1 MSNEQMRP
9 ATPKAP
15 ESKPEAKLE
24 PKAAKAAAKPAPQPA
39 AKPAAKPQAKPEAKP
54 ATGAGERTE
63 TGRQV
68 EEKPRVQAL
77 KLGMPNG
84 PAGPGQPGSGQEGP
98 GQAGAAEA
106 AQEKKRGFSLGAMLS
121 GLGRL
126 VQFWRD
132 SDQQP
137 SHGQEEIDYMTDVDA
152 AMLRRGHRFAYLLSA
167 VIGTLFLTVIIW
179 ANFAVLDEVTH
190 GRGKVVPTRQV
201 QEIQNL
207 EGGILKEVL
216 VNEGDMVKADQIVAR
231 IDNEVAKSQY
241 RDAVTK
247 SLEAK
252 AAIACIDALLNDA
265 EVRMPQ
271 DVLDQAPQ
279 IAADQQSSYAARNA
293 QHQSELRV
301 LENQKEQ
308 KEQEVHEMLG
318 RMHQIEQRL
327 NIALEELRIAK
338 PLADKEI
345 MAKTDYLAL
354 KDRVVTLRG
363 DLQAL
368 NLGLPRVRKAVEEF
382 QSHMEQREAEYRSL
396 LLDERNELNSHLKSY
411 QQTLAAGED
420 RVIRTEVRSPVD
432 GTVKRILINTIG
444 GVVQPGQSIMEI
456 VPQDEFLLIEAR
468 IRPSDIAFIRPDQKA
483 LIKLTAYD
491 FGIYGGLE
499 GEVTSISADTIEDER
514 GETFYLVRLRT
525 KGNSLKYRGEE
536 LPIITGM
543 TADVDI
549 LTGKKT
555 VLDYLLKPILKAKQ
569 NALRER

>member
-1 MSNEQMRP
+1 MTSQP
-9 ATPKAP
+9 ADN
-15 ESKPEAKLE
+15 
-24 PKAAKAAAKPAPQPA
+24 KAAGAKERIDRP
-39 AKPAAKPQAKPEAKP
+39 
-54 ATGAGERTE
+54 TGT
-63 TGRQV
+63 
-68 EEKPRVQAL
+68 
-77 KLGMPNG
+77 
-84 PAGPGQPGSGQEGP
+84 GPGETKPGGIRRYLTLRS
-98 GQAGAAEA
+98 
-106 AQEKKRGFSLGAMLS
+106 MLA

-126 VQFWRD
+126 VQFWREG
-132 SDQQP
+132 DQQP
-137 SHGQEEIDYMTDVDA
+137 LHGQEEIEFMTDVDA
-152 AMLRRGHRFAYLLSA
+152 AMLRRGHRFAYILSSVIA
-167 VIGTLFLTVIIW
+167 VLFLVAIVW
-179 ANFAVLDEVTH
+179 ANFAVLDEVTR

-216 VNEGDMVKADQIVAR
+216 VEEGQMVTEGQIVAR

-247 SLEAK
+247 SLEAR
-252 AAIACIDALLNDA
+252 AAIACIDALLEGA
-265 EVRMPQ
+265 GEVRMPAE
-271 DVLDQAPQ
+271 VLEKAPEIAEDQK
-279 IAADQQSSYAARNA
+279 SSYAALNE
-293 QHQSELRV
+293 QHLSELRV
-301 LENQKEQ
+301 LETQKEQ
-308 KEQEVHEMLG
+308 KEQEVREMLG
-318 RMHQIEQRL
+318 RMHQLEQRL

-363 DLQAL
+363 DLQAI

-382 QSHMEQREAEYRSL
+382 DSHIDQSKARFRSKL
-396 LLDERNELNSHLKSY
+396 LEERNELKSHLTTY
-411 QQTLAAGED
+411 EQTLAAGED

-444 GVVQPGQSIMEI
+444 GVIQPGESIMEI
-456 VPQDEFLLIEAR
+456 VPMDEFLLIEAR

-483 LIKLTAYD
+483 VIKLTAYD

-499 GEVTSISADTIEDER
+499 GHVTSISADTIEDER
-514 GETFYLVRLRT
+514 GETFYLVKLRT
-525 KGNSLKYRGEE
+525 KGNSLRYHNQE